1 MLLTP
6 SYIFM
11 RPERANIISQLQQDI
26 LLLQGYKPAN
36 SPAIDMGL
44 GPIKDAFP
52 NNTFPL
58 GAVHEFLFAGSE
70 SAAATSGFLAGML
83 APLMRGDGVS
93 LWVSS
98 SRTLLPPALKSFGLH
113 PDRFIFIDLQKE
125 KHVIWAMEEA
135 LKCSALT
142 AVIGEMQEI
151 SFTASRRLQ
160 LAVEQSKVTGFI
172 LRKNPRKLN
181 TTACVSRWKITSL
194 MSQSDDDLPGIGFP
208 HWKVELLRV
217 RNGKPGLWHIKWQ
230 DGIFVPTRSNYNNGK
245 AECDT
250 HLEVKPAWEPQK
262 KTG

>member
-1 MLLTP
+1 
-6 SYIFM
+6 M
-11 RPERANIISQLQQDI
+11 RTERANIISQLQQDI

-58 GAVHEFLFAGSE
+58 GAVHEFVFEGSE
-70 SAAATSGFLAGML
+70 SAAVTSGFLAAML
-83 APLMRGDGVS
+83 TPLMHENGVA

-98 SRTLLPPALKSFGLH
+98 SRTIFPPALKSFGMH

-135 LKCSALT
+135 LKCGALT
-142 AVIGEMQEI
+142 AVVGEMQEI

-160 LAVEQSKVTGFI
+160 LAVERSKVTGFI

-181 TTACVSRWKITSL
+181 TTACVARWKITSL
-194 MSQSDDDLPGIGFP
+194 TSQSDDQLPGIGFS
-208 HWKVELLRV
+208 HWRVELLRV
-217 RNGKPGLWHIKWQ
+217 RNGKPGVWHIRWQ
-230 DGIFVPTRSNYNNGK
+230 DGKFIPTIAHTNNGE
-245 AECDT
+245 AGYNRPHEFQQ
-250 HLEVKPAWEPQK
+250 PWEHQK